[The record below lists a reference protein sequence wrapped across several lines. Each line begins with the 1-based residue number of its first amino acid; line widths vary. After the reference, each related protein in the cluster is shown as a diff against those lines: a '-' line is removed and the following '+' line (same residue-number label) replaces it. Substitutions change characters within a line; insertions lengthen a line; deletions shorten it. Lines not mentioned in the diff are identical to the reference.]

1 MARVKYTLDIT
12 EGVDEVWFSRMSR
25 IDCRINNASAPW
37 ASSKKE
43 YELTWKKKNLNIARI
58 SDFLIFW
65 SFARMKWKSYRPYRL
80 IYCESFTVTIR
91 MHFERMI
98 FWKFRDVSIN
108 LGGSAKLRKAII
120 SEIPSRLIYCP
131 LWLNELN
138 NCYACKGWQFKPC
151 GNHWHLANVPFLYPH
166 IRKPEV

>member
-1 MARVKYTLDIT
+1 MKFGFHECPELIVGSIMLLRLGLRLKRNMKLH
-12 EGVDEVWFSRMSR
+12 E
-25 IDCRINNASAPW
+25 
-37 ASSKKE
+37 KKI
-43 YELTWKKKNLNIARI
+43 LNIARI
-58 SDFLIFW
+58 SDFLVFW

-98 FWKFRDVSIN
+98 FWKFSDVSIN
-108 LGGSAKLRKAII
+108 LGGSAKLRKAVI

-138 NCYACKGWQFKPC
+138 NCYACKSWQFKPS

>member
-1 MARVKYTLDIT
+1 MKFGFHECPELIVGSIMLLRLGLRLKRNMKLH
-12 EGVDEVWFSRMSR
+12 E
-25 IDCRINNASAPW
+25 
-37 ASSKKE
+37 KKI
-43 YELTWKKKNLNIARI
+43 LNIARI
-58 SDFLIFW
+58 SDFLVFW

-138 NCYACKGWQFKPC
+138 NCYACKGWQFKPS
-151 GNHWHLANVPFLYPH
+151 GDHWHLANVPFLYPH